1 MSEIYRPHRIKQ
13 ENYQAQDVKK
23 KGESNPIAIDFFEFY
38 VVF

>member
-13 ENYQAQDVKK
+13 ENYQTKKKKK